1 MAEKLD
7 KREDAISGM
16 FNEIAP
22 KYDFINHLLSFNID
36 VRWRKKAVGFLD
48 SCKAKKG
55 EEAQFKVIDIACGT
69 GDSSIA
75 IYKRG
80 MMVTGAD
87 ISQGMLDI
95 AIQKNAG
102 LAPSRIPLPEYVNAS
117 AENLPFDAETFD
129 AATICF
135 GIRNFNDRCGSLRE
149 IYRVIR
155 KGGYLAIL
163 EFAEPEN
170 RLFRLLYSLY
180 LKHMLPGIGGLVSN
194 RRSAYRYLAKSIEDF
209 PKYERFC
216 NELSEAGFNEVKY
229 KPLTGG
235 IALLYTGKKS

>member
-1 MAEKLD
+1 MVEKLD

-36 VRWRKKAVGFLD
+36 VRWRKKVVGFLN
-48 SCKAKKG
+48 SCKRENG
-55 EEAQFKVIDIACGT
+55 EAGQFKVIDIACGT

-75 IYKRG
+75 LYKSG
-80 MMVTGAD
+80 MAVTGAD
-87 ISQGMLDI
+87 ISQGMLEV

-102 LAPSRIPLPEYVNAS
+102 LSPSRVPLPEYLNAS
-117 AENLPFDAETFD
+117 AESLPFGEGTFD
-129 AATICF
+129 AAAICF
-135 GIRNFNDRCGSLRE
+135 GIRNFNDRDSSLGE
-149 IYRVIR
+149 IYRVIK
-155 KGGYLAIL
+155 KGGHIAIL

-180 LKHMLPGIGGLVSN
+180 LKHMLPGIGGFVSN

-209 PKYERFC
+209 PKYEKFC

-229 KPLTGG
+229 ESLTGG